1 MRSRTLQNHLPKVL
15 VEAQPLLED
24 RIHTGKTLVDV
35 GNNLLLAD
43 EQLDDLTEM
52 EKTYDSVF
60 HDFSKCFTDGESR
73 TRWLSDTLT
82 VT

>member
-1 MRSRTLQNHLPKVL
+1 M
-15 VEAQPLLED
+15 
-24 RIHTGKTLVDV
+24 DV

-43 EQLDDLTEM
+43 EQLDDLIEM

-60 HDFSKCFTDGESR
+60 HDFPKCFTDGESR
-73 TRWLSDTLT
+73 TRWLSDVLT